1 MAGVYGTTKL
11 FQSFLDAFPAS
22 DYQGYGRV
30 IEFVVVECC
39 QSGTD
44 IQWADGSGE
53 SGFFKLLGSF
63 AVH

>member
-1 MAGVYGTTKL
+1 MSGIL
-11 FQSFLDAFPAS
+11 LDAFPAS